1 MHWLIDGHNLI
12 GHMPNLQLSDPN
24 DEEKLMQ
31 YLRRYRARTGHQ
43 LTVVFDA
50 GQSYQPA
57 DKKKQGGVTVQF
69 APHGQT
75 ADRLI
80 EQQVRRVKNPQ
91 AMIVVTSD
99 RSVQQA
105 ARQMGVRVVT
115 AQEFSQQLLN
125 LSTGSA
131 APADEDAQADLQLSA
146 DEVEEWLSIFEQ
158 GKNDPEDS
166 PH

>member
-1 MHWLIDGHNLI
+1 
-12 GHMPNLQLSDPN
+12 
-24 DEEKLMQ
+24 MQ